1 MADDDGEG
9 LIEGVKRKLIET
21 KQRWAGEGRLLT
33 GETSQPGAQRLP
45 PGQREVKNWPVLDLG
60 AKPDVRLD
68 RWHLRIDGLIESPL
82 VWDWPQFLAQPQSE
96 DVSDMHC
103 VTAWSRYDNKWQG
116 VSAKHLLSL
125 VKPLPAARFVV
136 FHAYD
141 GYTTNL
147 PLADFDDDDVFLVH
161 HWEGRPLT
169 REHGG
174 PVRALVP
181 KLYLWKS
188 AKWISRIE
196 FIAEDR
202 PGFWEMR
209 GYHNHGDPWTEQR
222 YGD

>member
-1 MADDDGEG
+1 MVDKSG
-9 LIEGVKRKLIET
+9 LIEGVKAKLIET
-21 KQRWAGEGRLLT
+21 KQRWASEGRLLT
-33 GETSQPGAQRLP
+33 GETARAEARRLP
-45 PGQREVKNWPVLDLG
+45 PGQREVQNWPVLDLG
-60 AKPDVRLD
+60 AKPDVRPE
-68 RWHLRIDGLIESPL
+68 RWRLRVTGLVENPL
-82 VWDWPQFLAQPQSE
+82 VWDWQQFLAQPQSE

-103 VTAWSRYDNKWQG
+103 VTSWSRFENRWKG

-125 VKPLPAARFVV
+125 VKPLPTAKYVV

-161 HWEGRPLT
+161 EWDGKPLT

-188 AKWISRIE
+188 AKWINRIE
-196 FIAEDR
+196 FLADDR
-202 PGFWEMR
+202 PGFWEER
-209 GYHNHGDPWTEQR
+209 GYNNHGDPWTEER
-222 YGD
+222 YS

>member
-1 MADDDGEG
+1 MADEDDG
-9 LIEGVKRKLIET
+9 LIAGVKRKLIET
-21 KQRWAGEGRLLT
+21 KRRWAGEGRLLT
-33 GETSQPGAQRLP
+33 GQTAAPGAQRLP

-60 AKPDVRLD
+60 AKPDLRLD
-68 RWHLRIDGLIESPL
+68 RWHLRVDGLIEQPL
-82 VWDWPQFLAQPQSE
+82 VWDWQQFLAQPQIE

-103 VTAWSRYDNKWQG
+103 VTAWSRYDNTWQG
-116 VSAKHLLSL
+116 VSAKHLLAL

-161 HWEGRPLT
+161 RWDGKPLT

-174 PVRALVP
+174 PVRALIP

-196 FIAEDR
+196 FVAEDR
-202 PGFWEMR
+202 PGFWEAR